1 MNLTNEQ
8 IREFFENPEKLKEN
22 FPDAFK
28 SGIELGK
35 WSEIIEEPKTTPMSF
50 EPLESKVLNWAKDKG
65 ILDKATP
72 MTQALKTLE
81 EVNELLL
88 AINSNNKGE
97 IEDALGDILVTIIIG
112 AELNGLKLTDCLQSA
127 YLEIKDRKG
136 KMVNGT
142 FVKE

>member
-1 MNLTNEQ
+1 MKKSINDLVKEIHEANVTAGWWNDTKTGEGL
-8 IREFFENPEKLKEN
+8 LKE
-22 FPDAFK
+22 
-28 SGIELGK
+28 
-35 WSEIIEEPKTTPMSF
+35 SF

-136 KMVNGT
+136 KMINGT